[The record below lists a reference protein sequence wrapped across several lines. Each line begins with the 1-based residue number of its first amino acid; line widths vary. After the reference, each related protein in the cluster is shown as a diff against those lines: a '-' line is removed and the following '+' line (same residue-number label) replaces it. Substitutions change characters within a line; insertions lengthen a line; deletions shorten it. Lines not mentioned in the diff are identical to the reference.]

1 MILFGCGGHARSV
14 ISVIRETSREE
25 ILLVD
30 ENVCPNER
38 ILGCRTIK
46 EYRLQPDD
54 KCMIAIG
61 NIQKRKKIYELL
73 SDTEKMQLGNVHAL
87 SALIKEEVFMGKG
100 IFIAANAYVGPQ
112 AVIGDN
118 TIINTAAVIEHEVRI
133 GQHVHIAPN
142 ATICGRA
149 KIGNE
154 VFCGA
159 SSTIIDKV
167 SVCDKVTIGAG
178 AVVTDDIIE
187 PGIYVGVPARK
198 IKE

>member
-1 MILFGCGGHARSV
+1 MILFGCGGHARSIV
-14 ISVIRETSREE
+14 SIIRETSQEE

-30 ENVCPNER
+30 KNIRPDER
-38 ILGCRTIK
+38 ILGCRTVR
-46 EYRLQPDD
+46 EYQLQPND
-54 KCMIAIG
+54 KCIIAVGDIL
-61 NIQKRKKIYELL
+61 KKKKIYELL
-73 SDTEKMQLGNVHAL
+73 SDAEKMQLSNVHAL
-87 SALIKEEVFMGKG
+87 SALIKEEVSMGKG
-100 IFIAANAYVGPQ
+100 IFISANAYIGPQ
-112 AVIGDN
+112 VDIGDN

-159 SSTIIDKV
+159 SSTIVDKV

-178 AVVTDDIIE
+178 AVVTDDITE

>member
-1 MILFGCGGHARSV
+1 MILFGCGGHARSI
-14 ISVIRETSREE
+14 ISVIRETSQEE

-30 ENVCPNER
+30 ENVRPDER
-38 ILGCRTIK
+38 ILGCRTVK

-61 NIQKRKKIYELL
+61 NIEKRKKIYELL
-73 SDTEKMQLGNVHAL
+73 SDTEKIQLSNIYAL
-87 SALIKEEVFMGKG
+87 SALIKEDVSIGKG
-100 IFIAANAYVGPQ
+100 VFISANAYVGPQ
-112 AVIGDN
+112 VVIGSN
-118 TIINTAAVIEHEVRI
+118 TIINTGAIIEHEVRI
-133 GQHVHIAPN
+133 GKHVHIAPN
-142 ATICGRA
+142 VTVCGRTR
-149 KIGNE
+149 IGNE

-178 AVVTDDIIE
+178 AVVTDDITE
-187 PGIYVGVPARK
+187 PGIYVGVPAHK